1 MVSTGKVFPYTVKFY
16 TINEDQSITDIA
28 STQYNLM
35 QDGRYMCDAC
45 VTWGMFPSVYSIVT
59 LHWLGLVFL
68 FLEVEQ
74 FT

>member
-16 TINEDQSITDIA
+16 TINEDKSITDIA

-35 QDGRYMCDAC
+35 QDGRYKC
-45 VTWGMFPSVYSIVT
+45 VMSVYSIIT